1 MSISVLL
8 FALLFSTL
16 VIFLYYLF
24 NMKLKGKVKNIKILG
39 SEVNTKTLI
48 NYFVFVMYKRSS
60 IYIISLLHR
69 KIEGE
74 ILWEMVEISFL

>member
-48 NYFVFVMYKRSS
+48 NYFVFVCISEVLFILFLY
-60 IYIISLLHR
+60 YIVR
-69 KIEGE
+69 
-74 ILWEMVEISFL
+74 

>member
-24 NMKLKGKVKNIKILG
+24 NMKLKDKTENKNVDLMGARIRMR
-39 SEVNTKTLI
+39 TLI
-48 NYFVFVMYKRSS
+48 NYLVFVCIVEVLFILFLY
-60 IYIISLLHR
+60 YI
-69 KIEGE
+69 
-74 ILWEMVEISFL
+74 VN

>member
-39 SEVNTKTLI
+39 SEVNKKTLI
-48 NYFVFVMYKRSS
+48 NYFVFVCISEVLFILFLY
-60 IYIISLLHR
+60 YIV
-69 KIEGE
+69 G
-74 ILWEMVEISFL
+74 

>member
-8 FALLFSTL
+8 FALLFSAL

-48 NYFVFVMYKRSS
+48 NYFVFVCISEVLFILFLY
-60 IYIISLLHR
+60 YIVR
-69 KIEGE
+69 
-74 ILWEMVEISFL
+74 

>member
-24 NMKLKGKVKNIKILG
+24 NMKLKGKVKNIEILG

-48 NYFVFVMYKRSS
+48 NYFVFVCISEVLFILFLY
-60 IYIISLLHR
+60 YIV
-69 KIEGE
+69 G
-74 ILWEMVEISFL
+74 

>member
-39 SEVNTKTLI
+39 SEVNTKTI
-48 NYFVFVMYKRSS
+48 IIYFVFVCISEVLFILFLY
-60 IYIISLLHR
+60 YIVR
-69 KIEGE
+69 
-74 ILWEMVEISFL
+74 

>member
-16 VIFLYYLF
+16 VIFLYFLF

-48 NYFVFVMYKRSS
+48 NYFVFVCISEVLFILFLY
-60 IYIISLLHR
+60 YIV
-69 KIEGE
+69 G
-74 ILWEMVEISFL
+74 

>member
-24 NMKLKGKVKNIKILG
+24 NMKLKGRVKNIKILG

-48 NYFVFVMYKRSS
+48 NYFVFVCISEVLFILFLY
-60 IYIISLLHR
+60 YIV
-69 KIEGE
+69 G
-74 ILWEMVEISFL
+74 

>member
-24 NMKLKGKVKNIKILG
+24 NMKLKGKVKNVKILG

-48 NYFVFVMYKRSS
+48 NYFVFVCISEVLFILFLY
-60 IYIISLLHR
+60 YIV
-69 KIEGE
+69 G
-74 ILWEMVEISFL
+74 

>member
-24 NMKLKGKVKNIKILG
+24 NMKLKGKVKNIRILG

-48 NYFVFVMYKRSS
+48 NYFVFVCISEVLFILFLY
-60 IYIISLLHR
+60 YIVR
-69 KIEGE
+69 
-74 ILWEMVEISFL
+74 

>member
-8 FALLFSTL
+8 FAFLFSTL

-48 NYFVFVMYKRSS
+48 NYFVFVCISEVLFILFLY
-60 IYIISLLHR
+60 YIV
-69 KIEGE
+69 G
-74 ILWEMVEISFL
+74 

>member
-48 NYFVFVMYKRSS
+48 NYFVFVRISEVLFILFLY
-60 IYIISLLHR
+60 YIV
-69 KIEGE
+69 G
-74 ILWEMVEISFL
+74 

>member
-1 MSISVLL
+1 MSISGLL

-48 NYFVFVMYKRSS
+48 NYFVFVCISEVLFILFLY
-60 IYIISLLHR
+60 YIVR
-69 KIEGE
+69 
-74 ILWEMVEISFL
+74 

>member
-39 SEVNTKTLI
+39 TEVNTKTLI
-48 NYFVFVMYKRSS
+48 NYFVFVCISEVLFILFHY
-60 IYIISLLHR
+60 YIV
-69 KIEGE
+69 G
-74 ILWEMVEISFL
+74 

>member
-24 NMKLKGKVKNIKILG
+24 NMKLKGKFKNIKILG

-48 NYFVFVMYKRSS
+48 NYFVFVCISEVLFILFLY
-60 IYIISLLHR
+60 YIVR
-69 KIEGE
+69 
-74 ILWEMVEISFL
+74 

>member
-48 NYFVFVMYKRSS
+48 NYFVFVCISEVLFILFLY
-60 IYIISLLHR
+60 YIV
-69 KIEGE
+69 G
-74 ILWEMVEISFL
+74 

>member
-24 NMKLKGKVKNIKILG
+24 NMKLKGRVKNIKILG

-48 NYFVFVMYKRSS
+48 NYFVFVCISEVLFILFLY
-60 IYIISLLHR
+60 YIVR
-69 KIEGE
+69 
-74 ILWEMVEISFL
+74 

>member
-48 NYFVFVMYKRSS
+48 NYFAFVCISEVLFILFLY
-60 IYIISLLHR
+60 YIVR
-69 KIEGE
+69 
-74 ILWEMVEISFL
+74 

>member
-24 NMKLKGKVKNIKILG
+24 NMKLKGTVKNIKILG

-48 NYFVFVMYKRSS
+48 NYFVFVCISEVLFILFLY
-60 IYIISLLHR
+60 YIVR
-69 KIEGE
+69 
-74 ILWEMVEISFL
+74 

>member
-24 NMKLKGKVKNIKILG
+24 NMKLKGRVKNIKILG

-48 NYFVFVMYKRSS
+48 NYFVSVCISEVLFILFLY
-60 IYIISLLHR
+60 YIV
-69 KIEGE
+69 G
-74 ILWEMVEISFL
+74 

>member
-48 NYFVFVMYKRSS
+48 NDFVFVCISEVLFILFLY
-60 IYIISLLHR
+60 YIVR
-69 KIEGE
+69 
-74 ILWEMVEISFL
+74 

>member
-48 NYFVFVMYKRSS
+48 NYFVFICISEVLFILFLY
-60 IYIISLLHR
+60 YIV
-69 KIEGE
+69 G
-74 ILWEMVEISFL
+74 

>member
-24 NMKLKGKVKNIKILG
+24 NVKLKGKVKNIKILG

-48 NYFVFVMYKRSS
+48 NYFVFVC
-60 IYIISLLHR
+60 ISEVLF
-69 KIEGE
+69 I
-74 ILWEMVEISFL
+74 

>member
-1 MSISVLL
+1 MIISVLL

-48 NYFVFVMYKRSS
+48 NYFVFVCISEVLFILFLY
-60 IYIISLLHR
+60 YIVR
-69 KIEGE
+69 
-74 ILWEMVEISFL
+74 

>member
-24 NMKLKGKVKNIKILG
+24 NVKLKGKVKNIKILG

-48 NYFVFVMYKRSS
+48 NYFVFVCISEVLFILFLY
-60 IYIISLLHR
+60 YIVR
-69 KIEGE
+69 
-74 ILWEMVEISFL
+74 

>member
-48 NYFVFVMYKRSS
+48 KYFVFVCISEVLFILFLY
-60 IYIISLLHR
+60 YIVR
-69 KIEGE
+69 
-74 ILWEMVEISFL
+74 